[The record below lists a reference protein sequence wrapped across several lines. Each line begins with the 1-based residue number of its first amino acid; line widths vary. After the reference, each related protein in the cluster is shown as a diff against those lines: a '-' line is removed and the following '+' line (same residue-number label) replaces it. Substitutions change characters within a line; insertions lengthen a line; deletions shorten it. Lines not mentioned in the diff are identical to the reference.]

1 MTHHPKSSNRTMY
14 FRLPPR
20 QNQRRTRAPKAPPI
34 ASGGPGGQGPP
45 GAAGPPPQGGGPAA
59 KTPVLATAAGQSHIP
74 AQGQSRTSWEKG
86 VAEAQAAIDRDK
98 PAAGGGGQSRGVE
111 REAGVSHSRRQNHIP
126 TPGQAR
132 TSGCK
137 SAAGGPG
144 GGVPRRGIAA
154 AGRRLCLAPAVQQ
167 FLHPPVQVHAV
178 HLVQVVPG
186 EYRLHGALGDGPA
199 ASHQQGV
206 GSVAP
211 GQA

>member
-1 MTHHPKSSNRTMY
+1 MTHHPKSSNRTMH

-98 PAAGGGGQSRGVE
+98 PGRGARGGSFPQPPAEPHTDAGASQNKRVQERCGGSGGRSPPAR
-111 REAGVSHSRRQNHIP
+111 HSRRRAAAMPGASSPAIP
-126 TPGQAR
+126 PSTGTGPCRTPG
-132 TSGCK
+132 SGC
-137 SAAGGPG
+137 PG
-144 GGVPRRGIAA
+144 
-154 AGRRLCLAPAVQQ
+154 
-167 FLHPPVQVHAV
+167 
-178 HLVQVVPG
+178 
-186 EYRLHGALGDGPA
+186 
-199 ASHQQGV
+199 
-206 GSVAP
+206 
-211 GQA
+211 